1 MIARL
6 GRELSLWPR
15 RTFDFGVMS
24 VGATMDLEV
33 CEQLEVPRGMWGTLA
48 LRVYATDFGG
58 ATSSIAV
65 RLRNQ
70 APSVREPAQDFSADA
85 DTAVAVVDRDT
96 PSPGLLIVPTG
107 LAFGPALRVVVQGN
121 RTNSRPITA
130 TLAAC
135 LVLR

>member
-1 MIARL
+1 MI
-6 GRELSLWPR
+6 GTELELWPR
-15 RTFDFGVMS
+15 RTFDFGAMS
-24 VGATMDLEV
+24 IGATMDLEV
-33 CEQLEVPRGMWGTLA
+33 CEQLEVPHGMWGVLA
-48 LRVYATDFGG
+48 LRVYAIDFGG
-58 ATSSIAV
+58 ATSTIAV

-70 APSVREPAQDFSADA
+70 APSEREPAQDFSADA

-96 PSPGLLIVPTG
+96 PAPGLLIISAG
-107 LAFGPALRVVVQGN
+107 LALGPALRVVVQGN